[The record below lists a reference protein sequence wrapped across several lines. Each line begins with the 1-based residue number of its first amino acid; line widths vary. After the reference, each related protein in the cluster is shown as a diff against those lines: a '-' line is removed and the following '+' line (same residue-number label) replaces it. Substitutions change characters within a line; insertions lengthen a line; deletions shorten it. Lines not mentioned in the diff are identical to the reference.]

1 MTTEDALFTLPA
13 SPPPALA
20 SLRAEYAEA
29 VAAWHAADEHEDESG
44 EAVPRDVIRRMHQAE
59 CCLCAEEARLA
70 ALADTAH
77 CAELGVDFAVLP
89 HALP

>member
-20 SLRAEYAEA
+20 RLRAEYAEA

-44 EAVPRDVIRRMHQAE
+44 EAVPRDVIRRRDRAEQA
-59 CCLCAEEARLA
+59 LLAE
-70 ALADTAH
+70 
-77 CAELGVDFAVLP
+77 
-89 HALP
+89 